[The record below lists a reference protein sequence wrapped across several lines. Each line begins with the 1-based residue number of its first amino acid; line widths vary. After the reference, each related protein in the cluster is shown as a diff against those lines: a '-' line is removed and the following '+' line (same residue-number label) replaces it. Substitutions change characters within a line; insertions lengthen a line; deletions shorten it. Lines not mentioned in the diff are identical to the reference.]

1 MLYTD
6 PMLNLNNN
14 IEDKTSE
21 YILYPNDVSN
31 ILTENELKFIRNSS
45 DKAKNK
51 FTITYGTNINE
62 KVDSETD
69 YLTLA
74 NSIATIRGTINSIY
88 ENSKIV
94 ESNMNMIRDNL
105 LSIFSG
111 NESTESNDVFAHTIK
126 YNSNNVPACIKIIFT
141 GISDPDPGFKRIIN
155 ILEFHLDGTTIIE
168 YNFEQ
173 YDYMSEFIYVPI
185 YTSPISIK
193 IFVTEYDSDKN
204 SNAIKSN
211 IKYYN
216 YTVQPAA

>member
-1 MLYTD
+1 
-6 PMLNLNNN
+6 MLNLNNN

-31 ILTENELKFIRNSS
+31 ILTENELKFIRNSN

-51 FTITYGTNINE
+51 FTITYGTNETEN
-62 KVDSETD
+62 VDSTTD
-69 YLTLA
+69 YSELA
-74 NSIATIRGTINSIY
+74 ESIGNIRSTINSIY
-88 ENSKIV
+88 VNSETV

-105 LSIFSG
+105 LTIFSG
-111 NESTESNDVFAHTIK
+111 NESTESKNAFAHTID
-126 YNSNNVPACIKIIFT
+126 YNSNNVPACIKIIFS
-141 GISDPDPGFKRIIN
+141 GITDPKPGVKRMIN
-155 ILEFHLDGTTIIE
+155 VLEFHLNSETITEITK

-173 YDYMSEFIYVPI
+173 YDYISEFIYVPI

-204 SNAIKSN
+204 SYAIKSN

-216 YTVQPAA
+216 YTVEPAA